1 MSLRVLI
8 GVLLLLG
15 LMLSGG
21 CEREQEPIRVGF
33 VGTLSGR
40 VSDLSVSGREG
51 ATLAV
56 EQFNAGGGL
65 EGRPVHLLSRDDG
78 HNRAEA
84 RQAVSGL
91 IDDEVVAII
100 GHMTS
105 SMSRATISLI
115 NNEEMLMIS
124 PTTSTSYLAGRDDF
138 FLRVYPSHQ
147 EQIDLLSRYIFQEKG
162 VENMVGVYD
171 LSNHEYTVDWYT
183 SFRRF
188 FNEQGGTILHSAA
201 FTSGTDFSHEEVL
214 QRILSPEAEGI
225 LILAGGG
232 DTARLVQALRLL
244 DSDLPVFTGAW
255 AKTRELIAQG
265 GTGVEGLAV
274 AHFFDSDSE
283 QEDYQ
288 NFRREYLDRF
298 GHEPDFGALFSY
310 EATRVLLWALE
321 NTDDWSGSG
330 LREIIIGE
338 GHFSGLQGDFFIDRF
353 GDCVR
358 EAHIF
363 QVRDGAYQRVDF

>member
-8 GVLLLLG
+8 WVLLLLG
-15 LMLSGG
+15 LTLSGG
-21 CEREQEPIRVGF
+21 CAREQEPLRVGF

-65 EGRPVHLLSRDDG
+65 EGRPVHLISRDDG
-78 HNRAEA
+78 HDRSQA
-84 RQAVSGL
+84 RRAVSEL

-115 NNEEMLMIS
+115 NDQEILMLS
-124 PTTSTSYLAGRDDF
+124 PTTSTSYLSGQHDF
-138 FLRVYPSHQ
+138 FIRVYPSHQ
-147 EQIDLLSRYIFQEKG
+147 EQIDLMSRYIFQEKG
-162 VENMVGVYD
+162 IENLVAVYD

-188 FNEQGGTILHSAA
+188 FNEQGGTILQSAA
-201 FTSGTDFSHEEVL
+201 FTSGTDFSHQEVL
-214 QRILSPEAEGI
+214 QRILSPEAGGI
-225 LILAGGG
+225 LILAGGA
-232 DTARLVQALRLL
+232 DTARLVQALQLL
-244 DSDLPVFTGAW
+244 DSDIPVFTGAW

-265 GTGVEGLAV
+265 GTAVEGLAV
-274 AHFFDSDSE
+274 AHFFDSGSE
-283 QEDYQ
+283 QEDYK
-288 NFRREYLDRF
+288 NFCNEYLDRF

-321 NTDDWSGSG
+321 NTDDWSGPG
-330 LREIIIGE
+330 LRQAIISE
-338 GHFSGLQGDFFIDRF
+338 GHFPGMQGEFFIDRF
-353 GDCVR
+353 GDCER

-363 QVRDGAYQRVDF
+363 QVQDGAYQRVDF